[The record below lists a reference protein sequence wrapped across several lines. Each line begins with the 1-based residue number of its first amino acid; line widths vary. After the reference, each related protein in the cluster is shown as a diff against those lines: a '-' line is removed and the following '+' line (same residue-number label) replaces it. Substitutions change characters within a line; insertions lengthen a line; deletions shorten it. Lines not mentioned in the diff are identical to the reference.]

1 MLGMESVMA
10 WVTARVCSVRG
21 LLASTQD
28 RFSDFSAQTQRPWWA
43 VSRRVPGTRG
53 WKVNN
58 HLWDDWRF
66 VERGSVV

>member
-1 MLGMESVMA
+1 MGHSQGLFCEG
-10 WVTARVCSVRG
+10 VTGIRTRQVF
-21 LLASTQD
+21 
-28 RFSDFSAQTQRPWWA
+28 RFFFVNAETLVA

-66 VERGSVV
+66 VERGSVG